1 MHKLRRVAGDP
12 GDYLASII
20 GGKSGDRGIRLTRML
35 PDLNARYAALEASYT
50 PTRIS
55 GVLAQV
61 WTRIQKDDL
70 LHCYE
75 STAAALEELKKLITE
90 RQVEGIRDFCAYCGI
105 GAPKQFDH
113 YLPKA
118 KFPEFSVHFYNLV
131 PCCASCN
138 GLKGETWLQPNGARV
153 FINFYIDSLPTAP
166 MLELNVQWLVKN
178 GKRVPVVS
186 FDLVRP
192 AGFNAAKFALIESHF
207 EKLELLARYKDQAHT
222 EFLALRDAAL
232 AREAKTV
239 IVLRKFLKKYLEQ
252 RKETLG
258 PLNWRIALYS
268 KLEESTPFLQ
278 GCLKP

>member
-1 MHKLRRVAGDP
+1 MHNLRRVAGVP
-12 GDYLASII
+12 SDYLAGII
-20 GGKSGDRGIRLTRML
+20 GGKNGDRGVRLARMV
-35 PDLNARYAALEASYT
+35 PNINARYATLEAAYT
-50 PTRIS
+50 PSRIS
-55 GVLAQV
+55 GVLAQG
-61 WTRIQKDDL
+61 WTQVQKDDL

-75 STAAALEELKKLITE
+75 STATALEVLKKLITE

-105 GAPKQFDH
+105 GGPRQFDH

-138 GLKGETWLQPNGARV
+138 GLKGEIWLQANGARV

-166 MLELNVQWLVKN
+166 MLELDVQWLVKN

-186 FDLVRP
+186 FGLVRP
-192 AGFNAAKFALIESHF
+192 SGFSTMKFSLIVSHF
-207 EKLELLARYKDQAHT
+207 EKLDLLARYKDQAHT

-239 IVLRKFLKKYLEQ
+239 VVLRKFLKKYLER

-268 KLEESTPFLQ
+268 KLEENTPFLQ

>member
-1 MHKLRRVAGDP
+1 MHNLRRIDGVP
-12 GDYLASII
+12 SEYLANII
-20 GGKSGDRGIRLTRML
+20 GGKNGDRGMRLTRMAPEL
-35 PDLNARYAALEASYT
+35 SARYAVLEARYT
-50 PTRIS
+50 PGGIS
-55 GVLAQV
+55 GVLAQK
-61 WTRIQKDDL
+61 WTQVQKDDL

-75 STAAALEELKKLITE
+75 STAKALEDLKILITQ
-90 RQVEGIRDFCAYCGI
+90 RQLEGVRDFCAYCGI

-131 PCCASCN
+131 PCCGSCN
-138 GLKGETWLQPNGARV
+138 GLKGEAWLKANGTRI

-166 MLELNVQWLVKN
+166 ILEPDIQWLLKG
-178 GKRVPVVS
+178 GKHVPVVS
-186 FDLVRP
+186 FDLVQP
-192 AGFNAAKFALIESHF
+192 IGFGAVEFAIIKSHF

-239 IVLRKFLKKYLEQ
+239 ITLRKFLTKYLQ
-252 RKETLG
+252 RRKETLG

-268 KLEESTPFLQ
+268 KLVESTPFLR
-278 GCLKP
+278 GCLRP